1 MERFPVSSLA
11 VFLTA
16 LSMIG
21 AGGLPQFGAPWNSC
35 TTSSSTESRSPISWI
50 GVAEVTAVAE
60 KGRARG
66 LRAKLVE
73 LLDD

>member
-35 TTSSSTESRSPISWI
+35 TTSSSTESRSPISWRI
-50 GVAEVTAVAE
+50 FTSFTLG
-60 KGRARG
+60 
-66 LRAKLVE
+66 
-73 LLDD
+73 